1 MTHNDVTSSTP
12 KDARLVQLKSPHV
25 QLKSPHVQL
34 KGPTQ
39 L

>member
-1 MTHNDVTSSTP
+1 MTHNDITSSTP
-12 KDARLVQLKSPHV
+12 KDARLI